1 MFLIPGMSKTRLRA
15 TRLIMAGLALI
26 LYPILSSLLAQPAP
40 SPQLPDLPELAP
52 ETVPAET
59 FTLNFA
65 WNSRYVSEGR
75 DNLEDGGIA
84 SVAVDLDRPSPL
96 PFMDTWHFSSWFAES
111 LATPYTELNLSLGS
125 SFAIGEMD
133 GAIGHTWLDFN
144 GPDASDHEFDLQLGI
159 GLFDEFD
166 FSSAFVYS
174 TEAEGTFIEL
184 VASSD
189 IVREKFILTPY
200 ILLGINRGY
209 IPEEPETFNNLQ
221 FGLTATTSLSQE
233 MEASFHLAATT
244 GLENIFWTGVSVSF
258 GSFPHALP
266 QDPTRR
272 QH

>member
-1 MFLIPGMSKTRLRA
+1 MSGIWLRA
-15 TRLIMAGLALI
+15 TRFFFTGIALVPC
-26 LYPILSSLLAQPAP
+26 PILSSLHAQTEP
-40 SPQLPDLPELAP
+40 SSQSPDLPEPAP
-52 ETVPAET
+52 ETVHAET
-59 FTLNFA
+59 FSLNFA

-84 SVAVDLDRPSPL
+84 SVAVDVDKPSPL
-96 PFMDTWHFSSWFAES
+96 PIMDTWYFSSWFAES

-133 GAIGHTWLDFN
+133 GAIGYTWLDFQ
-144 GPDASDHEFDLQLGI
+144 GPHASDHEFDLQLGF
-159 GLFDEFD
+159 GLFDQFD
-166 FSSAFVYS
+166 LSSAFIYS
-174 TEAEGTFIEL
+174 TEARGTFIEL

-189 IVREKFILTPY
+189 IVRERFVLTPY
-200 ILLGINRGY
+200 VLLGFNRGY

-221 FGLTATTSLSQE
+221 FGLSATTSLSQE
-233 MEASFHLAATT
+233 MEASFYFAATT

>member
-1 MFLIPGMSKTRLRA
+1 MVPFQLVRREPCNALHRVEPFTGFQLRHWGNGW
-15 TRLIMAGLALI
+15 RYW
-26 LYPILSSLLAQPAP
+26 LYLVGFQR
-40 SPQLPDLPELAP
+40 
-52 ETVPAET
+52 T
-59 FTLNFA
+59 
-65 WNSRYVSEGR
+65 
-75 DNLEDGGIA
+75 
-84 SVAVDLDRPSPL
+84 
-96 PFMDTWHFSSWFAES
+96 
-111 LATPYTELNLSLGS
+111 
-125 SFAIGEMD
+125 
-133 GAIGHTWLDFN
+133 
-144 GPDASDHEFDLQLGI
+144 HEFDLQLGF